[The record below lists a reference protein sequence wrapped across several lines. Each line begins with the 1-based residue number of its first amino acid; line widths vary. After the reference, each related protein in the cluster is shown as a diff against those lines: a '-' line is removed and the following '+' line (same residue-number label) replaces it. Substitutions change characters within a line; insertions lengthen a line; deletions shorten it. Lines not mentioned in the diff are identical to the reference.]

1 MNSNPNQNRLVK
13 VIFFPDELNSSISF
27 PGVLNRTARLVSEFH
42 GDHDEDWVLVFD
54 ASGVEV
60 ERWNARMLAG
70 IEWNG
75 VST

>member
-1 MNSNPNQNRLVK
+1 MKMNPNQGRLVK
-13 VIFFPDELNSSISF
+13 EIFFSDELGSSIKF

-60 ERWNARMLAG
+60 ERWNARMLSG
-70 IEWNG
+70 IEWDG
-75 VST
+75 VSI